1 MIDVQIEKEDNNM
14 FGVGA
19 SIDEPSKA
27 LVTTKLSLFWKLF
40 TPQSMCIDSFTRW
53 QTTDKQGIVLGGVA

>member
-1 MIDVQIEKEDNNM
+1 M